1 MPDSI
6 VDGKKI
12 AIATIV
18 NFACCLIKSPKI
30 QLIARVIA
38 SNAISDKK
46 YHIKLDGSSA
56 LKIKGERA
64 KTIRQHISVCI
75 NDEIN
80 CDITPNQ
87 IGAPFAL

>member
-6 VDGKKI
+6 VDGKNI

-30 QLIARVIA
+30 QPIARVTA
-38 SNAISDKK
+38 SNATSDKK
-46 YHIKLDGSSA
+46 LDGNSA
-56 LKIKGERA
+56 LKIKGDRA
-64 KTIRQHISVCI
+64 NTIRQQISVCI

>member
-6 VDGKKI
+6 VDGRKI

-30 QLIARVIA
+30 QPIARVIA

-46 YHIKLDGSSA
+46 YHIKSGGNSA

-64 KTIRQHISVCI
+64 NTIRQQISVCI

-80 CDITPNQ
+80 CDITPNH

>member
-12 AIATIV
+12 AIAAIV
-18 NFACCLIKSPKI
+18 NLACCLIKSPKI
-30 QLIARVIA
+30 QPIARVTA

-46 YHIKLDGSSA
+46 YHIKSGGNFA

-64 KTIRQHISVCI
+64 NTIRQHKSV
-75 NDEIN
+75 
-80 CDITPNQ
+80 
-87 IGAPFAL
+87 

>member
-6 VDGKKI
+6 VDGKNI

-46 YHIKLDGSSA
+46 YHIKSGGNSA

-64 KTIRQHISVCI
+64 KTI
-75 NDEIN
+75 
-80 CDITPNQ
+80 
-87 IGAPFAL
+87 